1 MFPLSQK
8 VKMVIYVKSYNCD
21 STILHNDKAKYLEYV
36 CRSELGFRLFVGGG
50 GSALYTLFTLV
61 GVTMQSDV
69 MTFVFTHPHLIF
81 IYLRL
86 LIARLMTST
95 VTMGATMTLGSPALL
110 LLQPFVFLV

>member
-50 GSALYTLFTLV
+50 GGGGGGFYMDISTSAKCNNINRV
-61 GVTMQSDV
+61 
-69 MTFVFTHPHLIF
+69 
-81 IYLRL
+81 
-86 LIARLMTST
+86 
-95 VTMGATMTLGSPALL
+95 
-110 LLQPFVFLV
+110 